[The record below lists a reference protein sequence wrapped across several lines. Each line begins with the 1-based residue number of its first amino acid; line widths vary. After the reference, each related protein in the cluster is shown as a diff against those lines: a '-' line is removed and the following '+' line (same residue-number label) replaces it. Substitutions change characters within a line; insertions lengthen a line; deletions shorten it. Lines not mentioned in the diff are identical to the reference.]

1 MLGHEKRGGV
11 LNKQQPGCRGFSM
24 VELMIGVVIM
34 GILMSLAMPSFQAW
48 LQNTQ
53 IRNAAESIQNGLQ
66 RARAEAVGRNT
77 DVEFILG
84 AGSSWTIQ
92 LPDGTNIESRT
103 SNEGSVDVTVAVA
116 PAGATTVTFNNF
128 GGMLNANRGADQTM
142 GTADDTAPFTQVDFD
157 SSVLAAADSRE
168 LRVTI
173 GLGGNV
179 RMCDP
184 NAPAGSPRA
193 C

>member
-1 MLGHEKRGGV
+1 MS
-11 LNKQQPGCRGFSM
+11 KQQQSGCRGFSM
-24 VELMIGVVIM
+24 VELLIGVVIM

-53 IRNAAESIQNGLQ
+53 VRNAAESIQNGLQ
-66 RARAEAVGRNT
+66 RARAEAIGRNA

-92 LPDGTNIESRT
+92 LPDGTNIESRFG
-103 SNEGSVDVTVAVA
+103 NEGSEDVTVAVV
-116 PAGATTVTFNNF
+116 PAGTTTVTFNNF
-128 GGMLNANRGADQTM
+128 GGMLNANRGADQTI
-142 GTADDTAPFTQVDFD
+142 GTADDTVPFTQIDFD
-157 SSVLAAADSRE
+157 SSVLATADSRE